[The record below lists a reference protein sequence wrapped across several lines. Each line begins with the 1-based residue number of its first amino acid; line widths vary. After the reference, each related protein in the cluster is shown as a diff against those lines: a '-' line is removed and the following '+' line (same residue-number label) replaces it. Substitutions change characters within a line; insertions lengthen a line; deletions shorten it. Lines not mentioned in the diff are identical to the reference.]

1 MMSNVCY
8 TKLFYIFN
16 RYNPYFHFYSIIF
29 IDYIFPLL
37 IFYIFDYTFFEQYC
51 SLQKLYKSSYNLRKI
66 SWKKNNNFVRGSIH
80 VFAIDR
86 LADPEIIAGRY
97 GNKRADIRQWFSQG
111 WARGLARQMVKR
123 WYLARQMGGRKIAV
137 KRPPSIINPGAIRLS
152 INSLVPRIFREI
164 KRNTL
169 PVKSYSFPRWVSA
182 ILDFIFSS
190 RSSFSIE
197 KWIIHA
203 KKLHV
208 TYNKKGSDDLI
219 YWNGERIFRNGRM
232 LLLPVR
238 YSRYFVFLSL
248 HYRGT
253 V

>member
-1 MMSNVCY
+1 M
-8 TKLFYIFN
+8 
-16 RYNPYFHFYSIIF
+16 
-29 IDYIFPLL
+29 
-37 IFYIFDYTFFEQYC
+37 
-51 SLQKLYKSSYNLRKI
+51 
-66 SWKKNNNFVRGSIH
+66 
-80 VFAIDR
+80 FAIDR

-164 KRNTL
+164 KQNTL

-190 RSSFSIE
+190 RSSFSVE